1 MTDADLP
8 HSPERFRLWR
18 EVQDTRTRTRL
29 GGVYYLLAWLLC
41 WLFSAAPMQHLAV
54 GLAGC
59 AFFTLMLAARV
70 LHHPPAAGS
79 EPELQRWLDRHW
91 GVILVSSIGW
101 GLAHAWVLL
110 SPEFL
115 SSRLIGTLATVAFS
129 TAMAFNFAMRRR
141 RAILAILLLYLP
153 GLVALSVSPDS
164 TRAELITLIFYLSY
178 LLLALNR
185 SHREYGTMIALELQ
199 LLEQRQRLDTLSRT
213 DGLTQLG
220 NRYQFNNLFPA
231 MCASAQRHGG
241 ELSLLLMDIDFFK
254 RVNDEHGHSMG
265 DACLRAFGERMRA
278 IFRRD
283 SDALLRLGGEEFGVL
298 MPDTSMEQARQLA
311 ELFREDLANRGFEL
325 DGQHLPVTASLGLGC
340 FDERDGG
347 SAEAFFKR
355 VDDALY
361 RAKAL
366 GRDRLELAKAEP
378 GPASLSPDPS
388 P

>member
-8 HSPERFRLWR
+8 HSPERFSLWR

-41 WLFSAAPMQHLAV
+41 WLFSAAPMGHLAV
-54 GLAGC
+54 GLLGSG
-59 AFFTLMLAARV
+59 FFALMLAARL
-70 LHHPPAAGS
+70 LHHPPAEGS
-79 EPELQRWLDRHW
+79 EAELQHWLDRHW

-110 SPEFL
+110 APDFH
-115 SSRLIGTLATVAFS
+115 SSSLIGTLATIAFS
-129 TAMAFNFAMRRR
+129 TAMAFNFAMRRS
-141 RAILAILLLYLP
+141 RAIIAILLLYLP
-153 GLVALSVSPDS
+153 GLVVLGVSADGS
-164 TRAELITLIFYLSY
+164 RAELVTLTFYLSY

-185 SHREYGTMIALELQ
+185 SHREYGTMLALELQ

-231 MCASAQRHGG
+231 MCAAAQRHGS

-254 RVNDEHGHSMG
+254 RINDEHGHSMG
-265 DACLRAFGERMRA
+265 DACLQAFGERMREF
-278 IFRRD
+278 FRRD

-298 MPDTSMEQARQLA
+298 MPDTSMEQARHLA
-311 ELFREDLANRGFEL
+311 EQFREDLANRGFQL
-325 DGQHLPVTASLGLGC
+325 GDQHLPVTTSLGLGC
-340 FDERDGG
+340 LDERDAG

-366 GRDRLELAKAEP
+366 GRDRLEMAQAV
-378 GPASLSPDPS
+378 
-388 P
+388 